1 MENTFVLSCCSTVDL
16 TNEIMEQ
23 RDIRY
28 VHFNYSMDGVQH
40 KDDMGQTVS
49 MKDFYNA
56 MVAGAEVRTA
66 QVNVDEYIQFFT
78 PFLEEG
84 RDVLHITLSSGISG
98 SYNSARLA
106 ADMLR
111 EKFPERKICIVD
123 SLGASS
129 GSGLLTVTLADLRD
143 RGMSIDEVYAW
154 ALENRLHVHHWF
166 YSSDLTF
173 YVKGGRVTK
182 AAGWFGTVL
191 KICPVLNMD
200 NLGRLIP
207 RFKVRGK
214 QKALQEL
221 LHQMEQHAAGGENYS
236 GRCFICQSDCE
247 DDARKLA
254 AAVEERFPHIDG
266 RVQVFP
272 IGPTIGSHTGPG
284 TAALFFFG
292 DERVD

>member
-49 MKDFYNA
+49 MKEFYDA

-78 PFLEEG
+78 PFLEAG
-84 RDVLHITLSSGISG
+84 RDVLHVTLSSGISG

>member
-49 MKDFYNA
+49 MKEFYNA

>member
-49 MKDFYNA
+49 MKEFYDA

-78 PFLEEG
+78 PFLEAG
-84 RDVLHITLSSGISG
+84 RDVLHVTLSSGISG

-254 AAVEERFPHIDG
+254 AAVEARFPHIDG

>member
-1 MENTFVLSCCSTVDL
+1 METTFILSCCSTVDL

-49 MKDFYNA
+49 MKEFYDA

-66 QVNVDEYIQFFT
+66 QVNVDEYIRFFT

-221 LHQMEQHAAGGENYS
+221 LHQMELHAAGGENYS

>member
-49 MKDFYNA
+49 MKEFYDA

-78 PFLEEG
+78 PFLEAG
-84 RDVLHITLSSGISG
+84 RDVLHVTLSSGISG

-173 YVKGGRVTK
+173 YVRGGRVTK

>member
-49 MKDFYNA
+49 MKKFYDA

-78 PFLEEG
+78 PFLEAG
-84 RDVLHITLSSGISG
+84 RDVLHVTLSSGISG

-221 LHQMEQHAAGGENYS
+221 LHQMEQHAAGGENYN